1 MPEDAPASTSTVKTR
16 DVPKQQPLSNWVNS
30 GPTVVSYAYMKGLRL
45 LRWSGSVLSPRT
57 RPCCFIHK
65 YHYPSPYRA
74 QPLNLLRLQS
84 SAAIPIRTIPEPE
97 DDIEPWDP
105 TDFTLLPS
113 PPPSRA
119 HSSARLSALHA
130 RLLLP
135 PRLPLET
142 LARCLVDPSAD
153 INPDFNNTSLSVL
166 GYDLFGYYTTEAILC
181 RYPRLPT
188 EVTLAAMVAY
198 CGPRTLAAITREW
211 GVEVAAAP
219 GGEVDPG
226 FLQCT
231 RQEAGNAS
239 VNSTGAQVKDVPN
252 VAEGLSTR
260 PDPEQQTRGWRM
272 GASSKTIH
280 DDYFGNEIQRT
291 ETDYAERPELR
302 EEDSQRKAEMGVT
315 LEQASTGFVR
325 ALLGAVYLHAGK
337 KAAHNFFKAHILSR
351 HLDVSK
357 LFEFRQPTRDLS
369 KLCAR
374 EGFESPVAR
383 ILSETGRKS
392 RHPVF
397 VVGVFAGKDKLGE
410 GSGASLDEARI
421 RAAVGALKGWYL
433 YSPLKVRMPSEA
445 TEGKPWEPVLV
456 DGGEVVV

>member
-1 MPEDAPASTSTVKTR
+1 
-16 DVPKQQPLSNWVNS
+16 
-30 GPTVVSYAYMKGLRL
+30 MKGLRL

-57 RPCCFIHK
+57 RPCCFLHK
-65 YHYPSPYRA
+65 YQYQYRA
-74 QPLNLLRLQS
+74 QPFNLFRLQS
-84 SAAIPIRTIPEPE
+84 SAAVPTRTIPELE
-97 DDIEPWDP
+97 DDTLPPDP
-105 TDFTLLPS
+105 TDYTFLPS

-130 RLLLP
+130 RLVLP

-142 LARCLVDPSAD
+142 LARCLIDPSAD
-153 INPDFNNTSLSVL
+153 VNPNFNNASLSIL
-166 GYDLFGYYTTEAILC
+166 GHDLLGYYTSEAILC

-188 EVTLAAMVAY
+188 EVTLAAVYAY
-198 CGPRTLAAITREW
+198 CGSKTLAAITREW

-239 VNSTGAQVKDVPN
+239 VNGTGTQFKD
-252 VAEGLSTR
+252 L
-260 PDPEQQTRGWRM
+260 RGWRQ
-272 GASSKTIH
+272 GASSKTVY
-280 DDYFGNEIQRT
+280 DDYFGGEIKRT
-291 ETDYAERPELR
+291 ETDYSERPELR
-302 EEDSQRKAEMGVT
+302 QEDAQRKAERRVT

-325 ALLGAVYLHAGK
+325 ALMGAVYLHAGK
-337 KAAHNFFKAHILSR
+337 KACYNFFKAHMLSR
-351 HLDVSK
+351 HLDVSR

-383 ILSETGRKS
+383 MLSETGRKS

-410 GSGASLDEARI
+410 GSGGSLDEARI

-433 YSPLKVRMPSEA
+433 YSPLEVRVPSEA